1 MLQCHS
7 LMSCCSDQLHLAAV
21 KTNRNAAVYT
31 AARCR
36 VWQCWFGSGTHADL
50 SRLQSTLRAFTSFC
64 RELTSDL
71 SVCSTD
77 WLSDSSCS
85 ICKHTRTVASMDDRI
100 FLLVDRWQPLTPA
113 ASPPAAAH
121 SGLSCPRP
129 GRRSMRPICPE
140 RHVPPPPLVSTH
152 TQRTRD
158 AVHALLPAGGDKK
171 MYSINSFHSKL
182 FPHL

>member
-1 MLQCHS
+1 MLRYHS
-7 LMSCCSDQLHLAAV
+7 LMSHCSGQSHLTAV

-31 AARCR
+31 TARCR
-36 VWQCWFGSGTHADL
+36 VWQGWFGSGTHADL
-50 SRLQSTLRAFTSFC
+50 SRLQSTLRIFTSFC

-71 SVCSTD
+71 RVCSTD
-77 WLSDSSCS
+77 WLSDSSRS
-85 ICKHTRTVASMDDRI
+85 ICKHTRTHTVDSMADRS
-100 FLLVDRWQPLTPA
+100 FLLVDRWRPLTPA

-129 GRRSMRPICPE
+129 GRRSVRPICPE

-158 AVHALLPAGGDKK
+158 AVHAVLPAGGDKK
-171 MYSINSFHSKL
+171 TFNQFIPF
-182 FPHL
+182 